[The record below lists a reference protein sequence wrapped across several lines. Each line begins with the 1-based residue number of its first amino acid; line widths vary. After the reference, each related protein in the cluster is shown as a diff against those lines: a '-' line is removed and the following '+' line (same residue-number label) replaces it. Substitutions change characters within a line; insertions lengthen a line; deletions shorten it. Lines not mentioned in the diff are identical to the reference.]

1 MGATNHTANYDLPQ
15 WIGTDKP
22 TFLGDLN
29 DAFLKID
36 TGMKTNQSEISGAAS
51 DAGNALA
58 KATSAE
64 QAVNTLTPLV
74 NTASENASQALTTA
88 NNAASTANTANTN
101 ANAAKTIT
109 DQISV
114 GGGWTTFT
122 NCTLNEKT
130 FTPNSVISGLGHNLD
145 PALKVSYNSTL
156 QLMTFVGSL
165 SVSENGDSWILLC
178 TLPSGIP
185 KPTTERGLVNF
196 GWYVAGYN
204 NLFQVRYA
212 YMDVSGRIYLNG
224 TLSPGSYWIQSTYVT
239 RGWFN

>member
-36 TGMKTNQSEISGAAS
+36 TGMKTNQSEISGAVS

-64 QAVNTLTPLV
+64 QGVNTLTPLV

-101 ANAAKTIT
+101 ANVANTKLNTFDWSASTSLTKPAGVTWEEFTVNYSRNSGLYLLNLYGTIAGSFNNSNNM
-109 DQISV
+109 IA
-114 GGGWTTFT
+114 
-122 NCTLNEKT
+122 N
-130 FTPNSVISGLGHNLD
+130 NSVL
-145 PALKVSYNSTL
+145 
-156 QLMTFVGSL
+156 F
-165 SVSENGDSWILLC
+165 
-178 TLPSGIP
+178 TLPSSFPAPTQKRSIFGGILIYATVNGVALMLP
-185 KPTTERGLVNF
+185 GILEVNTDRTCVGVCNVTQEKWNFCYIQVLVNTSS
-196 GWYVAGYN
+196 W
-204 NLFQVRYA
+204 
-212 YMDVSGRIYLNG
+212 
-224 TLSPGSYWIQSTYVT
+224 
-239 RGWFN
+239 

>member
-36 TGMKTNQSEISGAAS
+36 TGMKTNQSEISGAVS

-64 QAVNTLTPLV
+64 QGVNTLTPLV

-101 ANAAKTIT
+101 ANAANTRLNTFDWSASKALTQPAGTTWEGFEINYSRNSGLYLLNLHGEIIGSFNNA
-109 DQISV
+109 DNQIA
-114 GGGWTTFT
+114 
-122 NCTLNEKT
+122 N
-130 FTPNSVISGLGHNLD
+130 NSVL
-145 PALKVSYNSTL
+145 
-156 QLMTFVGSL
+156 F
-165 SVSENGDSWILLC
+165 
-178 TLPSGIP
+178 TLPSSFPAPTQKRRIFGGILIYAFVNGVP
-185 KPTTERGLVNF
+185 LMLPGILEVNTNRTCVGVCNATESKWNFCYIQVLVNTSS
-196 GWYVAGYN
+196 W
-204 NLFQVRYA
+204 
-212 YMDVSGRIYLNG
+212 
-224 TLSPGSYWIQSTYVT
+224 
-239 RGWFN
+239 

>member
-36 TGMKTNQSEISGAAS
+36 TGMKTNQSEISGATS

-101 ANAAKTIT
+101 ANAANTRLNTFAWSANTALTKPAGVPWEGFTVNYSRNSGLYLLSLFGEIIGSFNNAAN
-109 DQISV
+109 QIS
-114 GGGWTTFT
+114 
-122 NCTLNEKT
+122 ND
-130 FTPNSVISGLGHNLD
+130 SVL
-145 PALKVSYNSTL
+145 
-156 QLMTFVGSL
+156 F
-165 SVSENGDSWILLC
+165 
-178 TLPSGIP
+178 TLPSSFPAPTETRYIYGGILIFA
-185 KPTTERGLVNF
+185 T
-196 GWYVAGYN
+196 
-204 NLFQVRYA
+204 
-212 YMDVSGRIYLNG
+212 ING
-224 TLSPGSYWIQSTYVT
+224 TALMLPGVLQIRTDRTCVGHCTATENKWNFCYVQILANT
-239 RGWFN
+239 SSW

>member
-36 TGMKTNQSEISGAAS
+36 TGMKTNQSEISGAVS

-74 NTASENASQALTTA
+74 NTASENASQALSTA

-101 ANAAKTIT
+101 ANAAISKLNGFNWSASTALTKPVGAPWEDYTVTYCRNSGLYLLNLYGEIIGSFNNANN
-109 DQISV
+109 QIA
-114 GGGWTTFT
+114 
-122 NCTLNEKT
+122 N
-130 FTPNSVISGLGHNLD
+130 NSVL
-145 PALKVSYNSTL
+145 
-156 QLMTFVGSL
+156 F
-165 SVSENGDSWILLC
+165 
-178 TLPSGIP
+178 TLPSSFPAPTQKRRVFGGILIYATISGIP
-185 KPTTERGLVNF
+185 LMLPGILEVNTDRTCVGVCNVTQDKWNFCYIQVLVNTSS
-196 GWYVAGYN
+196 W
-204 NLFQVRYA
+204 
-212 YMDVSGRIYLNG
+212 
-224 TLSPGSYWIQSTYVT
+224 
-239 RGWFN
+239 

>member
-64 QAVNTLTPLV
+64 RAVNTLTPLV
-74 NTASENASQALTTA
+74 NTASKNASQALTTA

-122 NCTLNEKT
+122 NCTLNENT
-130 FTPNSVISGLGHNLD
+130 FTPNSAISNLGHNLD

-165 SVSENGDSWILLC
+165 TVAEATDSWILLC
-178 TLPSGIP
+178 TLPAGIP
-185 KPTTERGLVNF
+185 RPTTERGLVNF
-196 GWYVAGYN
+196 GWYVPGYAN
-204 NLFQVRYA
+204 IFQLKYA
-212 YMDVSGRIYLNG
+212 YMDTSGRIYLNG
-224 TLSPGSYWIQSTYVT
+224 VLQNGSYWIQGTYVT
-239 RGWFN
+239 KGWFN

>member
-36 TGMKTNQSEISGAAS
+36 TGMKTNQSEISGATS

-101 ANAAKTIT
+101 ANAA
-109 DQISV
+109 ISK
-114 GGGWTTFT
+114 
-122 NCTLNEKT
+122 LNGFNWSASTALTKPAGVPWEG
-130 FTPNSVISGLGHNLD
+130 FAINYSRNSGLYLLNLFGEIIGSFNNSDNMISNNSVL
-145 PALKVSYNSTL
+145 
-156 QLMTFVGSL
+156 F
-165 SVSENGDSWILLC
+165 
-178 TLPSGIP
+178 TLPSSFPAPTENRAIFGGILIYATINDSTLMLP
-185 KPTTERGLVNF
+185 GILDIRPDRTCVGRCNVTENKWNF
-196 GWYVAGYN
+196 CYVQILAN
-204 NLFQVRYA
+204 T
-212 YMDVSGRIYLNG
+212 S
-224 TLSPGSYWIQSTYVT
+224 SW
-239 RGWFN
+239 

>member
-36 TGMKTNQSEISGAAS
+36 TGMKTNQSEISGAVS

-64 QAVNTLTPLV
+64 QGVNTLTPLV

-101 ANAAKTIT
+101 ANATNTRLNTFDWSASTSLTKPAGAPWEGFTINYSRNSGLYLLNLYGEIIGSFNNANN
-109 DQISV
+109 QIA
-114 GGGWTTFT
+114 
-122 NCTLNEKT
+122 N
-130 FTPNSVISGLGHNLD
+130 NSVL
-145 PALKVSYNSTL
+145 
-156 QLMTFVGSL
+156 F
-165 SVSENGDSWILLC
+165 
-178 TLPSGIP
+178 TLPSSFPAPTQKRNIFGGILIYAFINGIP
-185 KPTTERGLVNF
+185 LMLPGILEVNTDRTCVGVCNVTQDKWVFCYIQVLVNTSS
-196 GWYVAGYN
+196 W
-204 NLFQVRYA
+204 
-212 YMDVSGRIYLNG
+212 
-224 TLSPGSYWIQSTYVT
+224 
-239 RGWFN
+239 

>member
-36 TGMKTNQSEISGAAS
+36 TGMKTNQSEISGAVS

-74 NTASENASQALTTA
+74 NTASENASQALSTA

-101 ANAAKTIT
+101 ANAAISKLNGFNWSATTLLTKPVGAPWDSLEVYYCRNSRLYLLNLYGEIIGSFNNS
-109 DQISV
+109 DNQIA
-114 GGGWTTFT
+114 
-122 NCTLNEKT
+122 N
-130 FTPNSVISGLGHNLD
+130 NSVL
-145 PALKVSYNSTL
+145 
-156 QLMTFVGSL
+156 F
-165 SVSENGDSWILLC
+165 
-178 TLPSGIP
+178 TLPSSFPAPTQKRRIYGGILIYATINGIP
-185 KPTTERGLVNF
+185 LLLPGILEVNTDRTCVGICNATNNKWNF
-196 GWYVAGYN
+196 CYVQILAN
-204 NLFQVRYA
+204 T
-212 YMDVSGRIYLNG
+212 S
-224 TLSPGSYWIQSTYVT
+224 SW
-239 RGWFN
+239 

>member
-36 TGMKTNQSEISGAAS
+36 TGMKTNQSEISGAVS

-101 ANAAKTIT
+101 ANAANTKLNTFDWSASTSLTKPAGAPWEGYTVTYCRNSGLYLLNLYGEIIGSF
-109 DQISV
+109 DNVNNQIA
-114 GGGWTTFT
+114 
-122 NCTLNEKT
+122 N
-130 FTPNSVISGLGHNLD
+130 NSVL
-145 PALKVSYNSTL
+145 
-156 QLMTFVGSL
+156 F
-165 SVSENGDSWILLC
+165 
-178 TLPSGIP
+178 TLPSSFPAPTQKRRVFGGILIYAFINGVP
-185 KPTTERGLVNF
+185 LMLPGILEVNTDRTCVGVCNVTQDKWIFCYIQVLVNTSS
-196 GWYVAGYN
+196 W
-204 NLFQVRYA
+204 
-212 YMDVSGRIYLNG
+212 
-224 TLSPGSYWIQSTYVT
+224 
-239 RGWFN
+239 

>member
-36 TGMKTNQSEISGAAS
+36 TGMKTNQSEISGAVS

-101 ANAAKTIT
+101 ANAA
-109 DQISV
+109 ISK
-114 GGGWTTFT
+114 
-122 NCTLNEKT
+122 LNGFNWSASTALTKPAGAPWEGHT
-130 FTPNSVISGLGHNLD
+130 VNYCRNSGLYLLNLYGEIIGSFNNSNNMIANNSVL
-145 PALKVSYNSTL
+145 
-156 QLMTFVGSL
+156 F
-165 SVSENGDSWILLC
+165 
-178 TLPSGIP
+178 TLPSSFPAPTQKRSIFGGILIYATFNEVALMLP
-185 KPTTERGLVNF
+185 GILEVNTDRTCVGVCNVTQDKWNFCYIQVLVNTSS
-196 GWYVAGYN
+196 W
-204 NLFQVRYA
+204 
-212 YMDVSGRIYLNG
+212 
-224 TLSPGSYWIQSTYVT
+224 
-239 RGWFN
+239 

>member
-36 TGMKTNQSEISGAAS
+36 TGMKTNQSEISGAVS

-101 ANAAKTIT
+101 ANAA
-109 DQISV
+109 ISK
-114 GGGWTTFT
+114 
-122 NCTLNEKT
+122 LNGFNWSASTALTKPAGAPWEG
-130 FTPNSVISGLGHNLD
+130 FEVNYSRNSGLYLLNL
-145 PALKVSYNSTL
+145 YGTII
-156 QLMTFVGSL
+156 GSFNNANNMISNK
-165 SVSENGDSWILLC
+165 SVLF
-178 TLPSGIP
+178 TLPSSFPAPTKTRSIYGGILIYATINGTP
-185 KPTTERGLVNF
+185 LLLPGILKINTDRTCVGECNVTEEKWNFCYIQILVNTSS
-196 GWYVAGYN
+196 W
-204 NLFQVRYA
+204 
-212 YMDVSGRIYLNG
+212 
-224 TLSPGSYWIQSTYVT
+224 
-239 RGWFN
+239 

>member
-1 MGATNHTANYDLPQ
+1 MGATNHTANYGLPQ

-36 TGMKTNQSEISGAAS
+36 TGMKTNQSEISGAVS

-101 ANAAKTIT
+101 ANAAISKLNGFNWSASTALTKPAGAPWEGFEVNYSRNSGLYLLNLYGEIIGSFNNANN
-109 DQISV
+109 QIA
-114 GGGWTTFT
+114 
-122 NCTLNEKT
+122 N
-130 FTPNSVISGLGHNLD
+130 NSVL
-145 PALKVSYNSTL
+145 
-156 QLMTFVGSL
+156 F
-165 SVSENGDSWILLC
+165 
-178 TLPSGIP
+178 TLPSSFPAPTQKRHIFGGILIYAFVNGIP
-185 KPTTERGLVNF
+185 LMLPGILDVNTDRTCVGVCNVTQDKWVFCYIQALVNTSS
-196 GWYVAGYN
+196 W
-204 NLFQVRYA
+204 
-212 YMDVSGRIYLNG
+212 
-224 TLSPGSYWIQSTYVT
+224 
-239 RGWFN
+239 

>member
-36 TGMKTNQSEISGAAS
+36 TGMKTNQSEISGATS

-101 ANAAKTIT
+101 ANVA
-109 DQISV
+109 ISKLNGFNWSASTVLTKPV
-114 GGGWTTFT
+114 GAPWDSLEVYYSRNSGLYLLSLYGDIIGSF
-122 NCTLNEKT
+122 NNVNNMISN
-130 FTPNSVISGLGHNLD
+130 NSVL
-145 PALKVSYNSTL
+145 
-156 QLMTFVGSL
+156 F
-165 SVSENGDSWILLC
+165 
-178 TLPSGIP
+178 TLPSSFPAPTKTRSIFGGILIYATISGTP
-185 KPTTERGLVNF
+185 LLLPGILKINPDRTCVGKCDVTQEKWNFCYVQVLVNTSS
-196 GWYVAGYN
+196 WY
-204 NLFQVRYA
+204 
-212 YMDVSGRIYLNG
+212 
-224 TLSPGSYWIQSTYVT
+224 
-239 RGWFN
+239 

>member
-36 TGMKTNQSEISGAAS
+36 TGMKTNQSEISGATS

-101 ANAAKTIT
+101 ANAANTRLNTFDWSASTSLTKPAGTPWDSLEVYYSHNSGLYLLNLYGVIIGSFNNV
-109 DQISV
+109 DNQIS
-114 GGGWTTFT
+114 
-122 NCTLNEKT
+122 N
-130 FTPNSVISGLGHNLD
+130 NSVL
-145 PALKVSYNSTL
+145 
-156 QLMTFVGSL
+156 F
-165 SVSENGDSWILLC
+165 
-178 TLPSGIP
+178 TLPSSFPAPAKTREIYGGILIYATVNGTP
-185 KPTTERGLVNF
+185 LLLPGILKINTDRTCVGECNVTQEKWYFCYIQILVNTSS
-196 GWYVAGYN
+196 W
-204 NLFQVRYA
+204 
-212 YMDVSGRIYLNG
+212 
-224 TLSPGSYWIQSTYVT
+224 
-239 RGWFN
+239 

>member
-36 TGMKTNQSEISGAAS
+36 TGMKTNQSEISGATS

-101 ANAAKTIT
+101 ANAAISKLNGFNWSASTRLTKPVGAPWDSHEVYYCRNSGLYLLNLYGDIIGSFNNS
-109 DQISV
+109 DNQIA
-114 GGGWTTFT
+114 
-122 NCTLNEKT
+122 N
-130 FTPNSVISGLGHNLD
+130 NSVL
-145 PALKVSYNSTL
+145 
-156 QLMTFVGSL
+156 F
-165 SVSENGDSWILLC
+165 
-178 TLPSGIP
+178 TLPSSFPAPTQKRNIFGGILIYATVNGSTLLLP
-185 KPTTERGLVNF
+185 GILEVNTDRTCVGVCNVTQAKWNFCYIQVLVNTSS
-196 GWYVAGYN
+196 W
-204 NLFQVRYA
+204 
-212 YMDVSGRIYLNG
+212 
-224 TLSPGSYWIQSTYVT
+224 
-239 RGWFN
+239 

>member
-51 DAGNALA
+51 GAGNALA

-101 ANAAKTIT
+101 ANEAKTIT
-109 DQISV
+109 DQIRS
-114 GGGWTTFT
+114 GGGWTAFAD
-122 NCTLNEKT
+122 CTLNEKT
-130 FTPNSVISGLGHNLD
+130 FTPNSAISGLGHNLD

-185 KPTTERGLVNF
+185 KPSAERGLVNF

-212 YMDVSGRIYLNG
+212 YLAGNGKIFLNG
-224 TLSPGSYWIQSTYVT
+224 TLSPGTFWIQSTYVT

>member
-36 TGMKTNQSEISGAAS
+36 TGMKTNQSEISGAVS

-101 ANAAKTIT
+101 ANAAISKLNGFNWSASTALTKPAGAPWEGFEVNYSRNSGLYLLNLHGEIIGSFNNSAN
-109 DQISV
+109 QIA
-114 GGGWTTFT
+114 
-122 NCTLNEKT
+122 N
-130 FTPNSVISGLGHNLD
+130 NSVL
-145 PALKVSYNSTL
+145 
-156 QLMTFVGSL
+156 F
-165 SVSENGDSWILLC
+165 
-178 TLPSGIP
+178 TLPSSFPAPTQKRRIFGGILIYATINGIP
-185 KPTTERGLVNF
+185 LMLPGILEVNTDRTCVGVCNVTQDKWNFCYIQVLVNTSS
-196 GWYVAGYN
+196 W
-204 NLFQVRYA
+204 
-212 YMDVSGRIYLNG
+212 
-224 TLSPGSYWIQSTYVT
+224 
-239 RGWFN
+239 

>member
-36 TGMKTNQSEISGAAS
+36 TGMKTNQSEISGATS

-74 NTASENASQALTTA
+74 NTASKNASQALTTA

-101 ANAAKTIT
+101 ANAA
-109 DQISV
+109 ISKLNGFNWSASTALTKPV
-114 GGGWTTFT
+114 GTPWEGHTVNYCRNSGLYL
-122 NCTLNEKT
+122 LNLYGEIIGS
-130 FTPNSVISGLGHNLD
+130 FNNSDNMIANNSVL
-145 PALKVSYNSTL
+145 
-156 QLMTFVGSL
+156 F
-165 SVSENGDSWILLC
+165 
-178 TLPSGIP
+178 TLPSSFPAPTQKRSIFGGILIYATINGVALMLP
-185 KPTTERGLVNF
+185 GILEVNTDRTCVGVCNVTQEKWNFCYIQVLVNTSS
-196 GWYVAGYN
+196 W
-204 NLFQVRYA
+204 
-212 YMDVSGRIYLNG
+212 
-224 TLSPGSYWIQSTYVT
+224 
-239 RGWFN
+239 

>member
-36 TGMKTNQSEISGAAS
+36 TGMKTNQSEISGATS

-88 NNAASTANTANTN
+88 NNAASTANAANTN
-101 ANAAKTIT
+101 ANAANAKLNTFDWSASTRLTKPAGVTWDSSEVYYSHNSGLYLLNLYGVIIGSFNNVNNTI
-109 DQISV
+109 S
-114 GGGWTTFT
+114 
-122 NCTLNEKT
+122 N
-130 FTPNSVISGLGHNLD
+130 NSVL
-145 PALKVSYNSTL
+145 
-156 QLMTFVGSL
+156 F
-165 SVSENGDSWILLC
+165 
-178 TLPSGIP
+178 TLPSSFPAPTNTRSIYGGILIYATVNGTP
-185 KPTTERGLVNF
+185 LLLPGILKIKTDRTCVGECNVTQEKWNFCYIQILVNTNS
-196 GWYVAGYN
+196 W
-204 NLFQVRYA
+204 
-212 YMDVSGRIYLNG
+212 
-224 TLSPGSYWIQSTYVT
+224 
-239 RGWFN
+239 

>member
-36 TGMKTNQSEISGAAS
+36 TGMKTNQSEISGATS

-64 QAVNTLTPLV
+64 QAVNTLSPLV

-101 ANAAKTIT
+101 ANTANSKLNTFNWSSQVSLTKPSGKTWEDFNVTYSRNEGMYLLNLYGIIT
-109 DQISV
+109 GSYTDSHNQIQNRSV
-114 GGGWTTFT
+114 LF
-122 NCTLNEKT
+122 
-130 FTPNSVISGLGHNLD
+130 
-145 PALKVSYNSTL
+145 
-156 QLMTFVGSL
+156 
-165 SVSENGDSWILLC
+165 
-178 TLPSGIP
+178 TLPSSFPRPTSTRSIYGGIMCYLTP
-185 KPTTERGLVNF
+185 PGLTAILLPGILNVNPN
-196 GWYVAGYN
+196 GECVG
-204 NLFQVRYA
+204 VC
-212 YMDVSGRIYLNG
+212 DVSNEPWNFCYIQILANTR
-224 TLSPGSYWIQSTYVT
+224 YW
-239 RGWFN
+239 

>member
-36 TGMKTNQSEISGAAS
+36 TGMKTNQCEISGATS

-74 NTASENASQALTTA
+74 NTASENASQALSTA

-101 ANAAKTIT
+101 ANAAISKLNGFNWSASTRLTKPVGATWDTHEVYYCRNSGLYLLNLYGVIIGSFNNS
-109 DQISV
+109 DNQIA
-114 GGGWTTFT
+114 
-122 NCTLNEKT
+122 N
-130 FTPNSVISGLGHNLD
+130 NSV
-145 PALKVSYNSTL
+145 
-156 QLMTFVGSL
+156 
-165 SVSENGDSWILLC
+165 LL
-178 TLPSGIP
+178 TLPSSFPAPTQKRNIFGGILIYATVNGSTLLLP
-185 KPTTERGLVNF
+185 GILEVNTDRTCVGVCNATQAKWNFCYIQVLVNTSS
-196 GWYVAGYN
+196 W
-204 NLFQVRYA
+204 
-212 YMDVSGRIYLNG
+212 
-224 TLSPGSYWIQSTYVT
+224 
-239 RGWFN
+239 

>member
-36 TGMKTNQSEISGAAS
+36 TGMKTNQSEISGATS

-74 NTASENASQALTTA
+74 NTASENASQALSTA

-101 ANAAKTIT
+101 ANAA
-109 DQISV
+109 ISKLNGFNWSASTRLTKPV
-114 GGGWTTFT
+114 GTPWDSLEVYYSR
-122 NCTLNEKT
+122 NSELYLLNLYGDIIGS
-130 FTPNSVISGLGHNLD
+130 FNNVNNMISNNSVL
-145 PALKVSYNSTL
+145 
-156 QLMTFVGSL
+156 F
-165 SVSENGDSWILLC
+165 
-178 TLPSGIP
+178 TLPSSFPAPTKNRRIYGGILVYATISGTP
-185 KPTTERGLVNF
+185 LLLPGILEINPDRTCVGKCDVTQEKWNFCYVQVLVNTSS
-196 GWYVAGYN
+196 WY
-204 NLFQVRYA
+204 
-212 YMDVSGRIYLNG
+212 
-224 TLSPGSYWIQSTYVT
+224 
-239 RGWFN
+239 